1 MSKKGEAAGSGKV
14 TTMKVYIMTDM
25 EGVAGVV
32 NSADYAGPEGRYYEV
47 AKILTTGEVNAAVEG
62 ALEAGATEILVID
75 GHGYGAINP
84 VMLHARAT
92 LLTGRPIGYPFGC
105 DYSFDA
111 AMMIGQHA
119 KTNTDGGHLCHTG
132 SFAIEDLT
140 INGISVGEAGCSMLF
155 AAYFGVP
162 TVMLSGD
169 EAACAEVR
177 KLAPNMEIAPVKTG
191 IKRGSASGLTTNEN
205 RLFNGA
211 AIHHAPE
218 TARQLI
224 KEMARLAL
232 DHIGDIESFWIEPPY
247 ELVSILR
254 PSEAGEKMHTARVEA
269 DDMIELL
276 SMPRQYED

>member
-1 MSKKGEAAGSGKV
+1 
-14 TTMKVYIMTDM
+14 MKVYIMTDM
-25 EGVAGVV
+25 EGVAGVT
-32 NSADYAGPEGRYYEV
+32 NFDDYGSPEGRYYEV

-62 ALEAGATEILVID
+62 ALEAGATEILVVD

-84 VMLHARAT
+84 VMLHSKAA

-132 SFAIEDLT
+132 SFAIEDLS
-140 INGISVGEAGCSMLF
+140 INGISVGEAGCNMLF
-155 AAYFGVP
+155 TAYFGVP

-169 EAACAEVR
+169 EAACNEVR
-177 KLAPNMEIAPVKTG
+177 ELAPNMEVAPVKSG
-191 IKRGSASGLTTNEN
+191 IKRGSASGLTANEN
-205 RLFNGA
+205 KLFNGA
-211 AIHHAPE
+211 AIHLAPE

-224 KEMARLAL
+224 KERARLAL
-232 DHIGDIESFWIEPPY
+232 ERLDDIESFWIKPPY
-247 ELVSILR
+247 ELVSVLR
-254 PSEAGEKMHTARVEA
+254 PSESGEKMRTARVEA

-276 SMPRQYED
+276 SMPRQYKD